1 MSHFNSFQPWVTLT
15 VSDLAVHP
23 AGPCVPGKGSELSP
37 TPGQGQCSP
46 ESLSPALLP
55 SPGNSLL
62 HWLPRSYSCNQPI
75 NQPVSHCHQSM
86 SKSLPSSMA
95 VACMPTRYLSTSS
108 MPFFLSFTSLYYL
121 DPYTTC
127 SIGHFKLMSEGIQ
140 VTQAQCG
147 CQEFRAKSTQST
159 IQKLMLGSK
168 SWDSHILI
176 YATENPEL
184 GTFWT
189 GKQNKLQNK
198 SRNFFFSFSYFHVHK
213 TRPNHKQVKRPDYY
227 TQAHALCWRRSK
239 RQVLQSTQAAP
250 MPLPYPGILT
260 PNSRKGLS

>member
-1 MSHFNSFQPWVTLT
+1 M
-15 VSDLAVHP
+15 
-23 AGPCVPGKGSELSP
+23 PGKGNELSP

-62 HWLPRSYSCNQPI
+62 HWLPRSYSCNQPINQPVSHLLHWPPRSYSCNQPI

-168 SWDSHILI
+168 S
-176 YATENPEL
+176 
-184 GTFWT
+184 
-189 GKQNKLQNK
+189 
-198 SRNFFFSFSYFHVHK
+198 
-213 TRPNHKQVKRPDYY
+213 
-227 TQAHALCWRRSK
+227 
-239 RQVLQSTQAAP
+239 
-250 MPLPYPGILT
+250 
-260 PNSRKGLS
+260 